1 MDIFTHKQP
10 RNINRSAELTGN
22 DRFVSVYL
30 LTKAI
35 INIHYYHQPLTTG
48 YSDFL
53 PKQKSSALMS
63 KLQKKFRTP
72 NQPQKQP
79 KRAKKAQKDSKTRN
93 QKIRKQ
99 KRLQNES
106 YQSI

>member
-35 INIHYYHQPLTTG
+35 INIHYYHQPLTRG

-53 PKQKSSALMS
+53 PNKNIILN
-63 KLQKKFRTP
+63 L
-72 NQPQKQP
+72 
-79 KRAKKAQKDSKTRN
+79 
-93 QKIRKQ
+93 
-99 KRLQNES
+99 LVEQNIFDILS
-106 YQSI
+106 N